1 MAIRDTN
8 QAVAAQRFW
17 EAFKACLEENRI
29 RPDRS
34 NFYVKWAQAFV
45 DFRPGKK
52 LRDRS
57 AEDIRSFLEN
67 LRNRPRIEE
76 WQVQQAESSLKI
88 LYEEFLPG

>member
-1 MAIRDTN
+1 MAEKDTS
-8 QAVAAQRFW
+8 QAMAAQKFW
-17 EAFKACLEENRI
+17 DAFRACLEENRV

-34 NFYVKWAQAFV
+34 SFYVKWVRGFV
-45 DFRPGKK
+45 DFVPGKK

-76 WQVQQAESSLKI
+76 WQV
-88 LYEEFLPG
+88 